1 MSDGMKIRRKD
12 LEEIIHYCLDTFPEE
27 CCGLLIGKRVKE
39 EIIVEKIKN
48 AKNIYPYDR
57 RVGYVV
63 DPLDYLEAEKEA
75 EKEGLE
81 VVGAYH
87 SHIGLE
93 ASPSLRD
100 LEQAIPGY
108 VYLIISMT
116 RETSFRAWILEEDKK
131 MFREEEIEVI

>member
-1 MSDGMKIRRKD
+1 MINKMKIKRKE
-12 LEEIIHYCLDTFPEE
+12 LEKIISHCLDTFPEE

-48 AKNIYPYDR
+48 IKNIYPYDK

-63 DPLDYLEAEKEA
+63 DPLDYLEAENEA
-75 EKEGLE
+75 EREGLE
-81 VVGAYH
+81 VVGVYH

-93 ASPSLRD
+93 ASPSIRD

-108 VYLIISMT
+108 VYLIISIR
-116 RETSFRAWILEEDKK
+116 REPSFRAWILEEDEK
-131 MFREEEIEVI
+131 MFREEEVEII